1 VTPSRTMMRE
11 QAGAGAGEVSG
22 VRFQTLERIARSEQ
36 AWPRVSQR
44 YGVTNPVPPWKSSL
58 DGMCDALDR
67 CGKVL
72 AMVDR
77 RREEDLLSEEVY
89 SVLPYPERQLVA
101 LAHSLLARGA
111 IEEHALARRIEAVRA
126 RLEAV

>member
-1 VTPSRTMMRE
+1 MMRE
-11 QAGAGAGEVSG
+11 RTGAGAGEVSG
-22 VRFQTLERIARSEQ
+22 VRFQTLERVARSEQ
-36 AWPRVSQR
+36 VWPRVSQR

-58 DGMCDALDR
+58 DGMCDALDSS
-67 CGKVL
+67 GAAL

-101 LAHSLLARGA
+101 LAHSLLVRGA

>member
-1 VTPSRTMMRE
+1 MMRE
-11 QAGAGAGEVSG
+11 QTGAGVGG
-22 VRFQTLERIARSEQ
+22 VRFQTLERIARREQ
-36 AWPRVSQR
+36 CWPQLSHK

-67 CGKVL
+67 SGKVL

-89 SVLPYPERQLVA
+89 SVLPYPESQLVA
-101 LAHSLLARGA
+101 LAHSLLARGV
-111 IEEHALARRIEAVRA
+111 IGEHALARRMGAVRA
-126 RLEAV
+126 RLEDA